1 MRYLNHILSMRE
13 FNESVKNISNDVK
26 QTIKDIL
33 LPISDIDYT
42 ISVSESP
49 SLDFRGEQIGTE
61 LTIRVVTY
69 TDKPLVITDDIKGDF
84 ITMKEYLE
92 SEGFSSIEARYVRDN
107 IQTIRNREFDTFI
120 KNMDINLLGYSSL
133 PSSRH
138 ILSNLLFVAKKIE

>member
-1 MRYLNHILSMRE
+1 MRE
-13 FNESVKNISNDVK
+13 FNESVKNISNHVK

-49 SLDFRGEQIGTE
+49 FFDFRGEQIGTE

>member
-1 MRYLNHILSMRE
+1 MRE

-49 SLDFRGEQIGTE
+49 FFDFRGEQIGTE